1 MTSLTGSIHRCQ
13 ERRGS
18 TLSALRPEHFGRET
32 PTKGVGV
39 QPGLKLSLLV
49 SVSQSHGLSKIDG
62 EYGQGSPNTIEIRRV
77 YSQGEWDPS
86 GRLHLAVVKVGLSKQ
101 TCRVDCFYSA
111 LMAYICSCMLR
122 RWG

>member
-1 MTSLTGSIHRCQ
+1 MPGE
-13 ERRGS
+13 ERVHAVS
-18 TLSALRPEHFGRET
+18 TQTRAFWQGNSY
-32 PTKGVGV
+32 KGVGV